1 MKDASSSLAYHEA
14 TRHSEVSLRASGHYL
29 GWTNK
34 PSVFKIYWNL
44 PSISLPCS
52 FPHHQEPVLK
62 VMRGEIG
69 QQGNENAALRDCR
82 AEAIGSHWRLPEG
95 ATLKAE
101 QRNSRKIGA
110 GGRECCENSGE
121 QT

>member
-69 QQGNENAALRDCR
+69 QQGQRKCLIAGLSGRGDRVALEITRR
-82 AEAIGSHWRLPEG
+82 GNPEG
-95 ATLKAE
+95 
-101 QRNSRKIGA
+101 
-110 GGRECCENSGE
+110 
-121 QT
+121 